1 MYIRNLVVKNFRAL
15 EEIRCEFS
23 PRMNVIVGPNA
34 IGKTTILQA
43 IRLVKALIAPR
54 VANEAQQALI
64 SLGAVSPN
72 LPQRIKLNALAR
84 DDQKPVEIQCTY
96 QLTQSEIDRLLQG
109 REAIAQMMIQS
120 QLGQAFAN
128 PTALIQYLSSPPGQL
143 AHRQAIQKLES
154 TVKEFRANGRLV
166 FGVRLAAG
174 PNAIEAINPIAGQF
188 ISHLDQSLP
197 AHRTIFSYF
206 PADRALPVGEVPVQL
221 GSADLAQQLESHN
234 SQPQLKYTRLKS
246 FVFNTVLM
254 GDEAKKSIEMEF
266 GKIFDG
272 ILKGRRIASLGINEI
287 GLLSINVQD
296 IETGREY
303 EMDGLSSGEKG
314 LILTFLLIAK
324 SIERGGIVLLDE
336 PELHL
341 NPTICRDILNFAV
354 ENYSVPNDVQFIVCS
369 HSPQILEAAF
379 NRDEIGRAHV

>member
-1 MYIRNLVVKNFRAL
+1 MYISNLVVRNFRAL

-96 QLTQSEIDRLLQG
+96 QLTQSEFDRLLQG

-128 PTALIQYLSSPPGQL
+128 PTALIQYLSSPPGRL
-143 AHRQAIQKLES
+143 AHLQAVQELES
-154 TVKEFRANGRLV
+154 ALKGFRADGRLV
-166 FGVRLAAG
+166 FGVRLVLG

-188 ISHLDQSLP
+188 ISHLDQNLP

-206 PADRALPVGEVPVQL
+206 PADRALPVGEVPVQI
-221 GSADLAQQLESHN
+221 GSADVAQQLESYN

-254 GDEAKKSIEMEF
+254 GDEAKESIE
-266 GKIFDG
+266 
-272 ILKGRRIASLGINEI
+272 L
-287 GLLSINVQD
+287 
-296 IETGREY
+296 
-303 EMDGLSSGEKG
+303 
-314 LILTFLLIAK
+314 
-324 SIERGGIVLLDE
+324 
-336 PELHL
+336 
-341 NPTICRDILNFAV
+341 
-354 ENYSVPNDVQFIVCS
+354 
-369 HSPQILEAAF
+369 
-379 NRDEIGRAHV
+379 